1 MIDASARPAVASDSM
16 NDVLGRLSQL
26 RVLPVATV
34 SAERAQ
40 RVGRVLV
47 TAGLPCIEI
56 AFRTDDAATAIE
68 RASKVDGLLVGAGT
82 VRTREQAKAAAA
94 AGAAFAVAPALN
106 EEVVECCRELDL
118 PFFPGVATPTEIDRA
133 HQLGLRTLKIF
144 PVAAVGGMGFLRAV
158 SATYPE
164 FRFIPTGGVDKA
176 NLRDYLALPSVLC
189 CGGSWIIGNG
199 TIGEVD
205 YAELARRARAACT
218 PASS

>member
-1 MIDASARPAVASDSM
+1 VIDARTHSPVASASM
-16 NDVLGRLSQL
+16 NDVLCRLSQL

-34 SAERAQ
+34 SAERAEQ
-40 RVGRVLV
+40 VGRVLV

-68 RASKVDGLLVGAGT
+68 RARRVEGLLVGAGT
-82 VRTREQAKAAAA
+82 VRTREQARAAAA

-133 HQLGLRTLKIF
+133 VQLGVRTLKVF
-144 PVAAVGGMGFLRAV
+144 PVAAVGGVGFLRAV

-164 FRFIPTGGVDKA
+164 CRFIPTGGVDEA

-189 CGGSWIIGNG
+189 CGGSWIVGNG
-199 TIGEVD
+199 MIGEVD
-205 YAELARRARAACT
+205 YAELARRVGAACKL
-218 PASS
+218 ASS